1 MATVE
6 TDMTTPLRAN
16 ADNSNE
22 VLRSWGAY
30 QMPLEDDPVS
40 SSSSSS
46 SRAGGQRY
54 SMTPLQNTACL
65 LSVSCEFECHAC
77 FPARKY

>member
-54 SMTPLQNTACL
+54 SMTPLQNTACF
-65 LSVSCEFECHAC
+65 SCEFEFHAC
-77 FPARKY
+77 FTARNY